1 LNYYGGYQPQYGGG
15 YQPQQQYGNP
25 RMDFLQQTQQA
36 MQPMPQM
43 PQMNTG
49 ELQGRVVTGRE
60 EAVAAQ
66 VMPGAPYF
74 FLDLAHGRAYVK
86 RYDPQTG
93 AAEFIDLAVVR
104 PEAAAAPQFATI
116 EVVEALRAGIEPHR
130 AGQAAPPSSR
140 RKGAEVE

>member
-1 LNYYGGYQPQYGGG
+1 MNYYGGYQPQYGGC
-15 YQPQQQYGNP
+15 YQPQQQYSNP

-36 MQPMPQM
+36 MQPM

-93 AAEFIDLAVVR
+93 AAEFIDLAVTR

-116 EVVEALRAGIEPHR
+116 EMVEALRAEIESLR
-130 AGQAAPPSSR
+130 AGQAVPSSSR
-140 RKGAEVE
+140 RKGAEAE